1 MASPILTVSA
11 LTRLLR
17 ESLEEA
23 FPDVWVEGEV
33 SNLRVPQSGH
43 CYFTLKDEG
52 AQIRAVFFRNASR
65 LLRFDLEDGLSVIA
79 RGRVSVYAPRGE
91 YQIVVEYLE
100 PKGIGAL
107 QLAFEQLKERLARE
121 GLFDPE
127 RKRPLPML
135 PRRVGIVTS
144 PTGAAL
150 RDMLQILKRRY
161 ANLEILIYPVPVQGP
176 GAAPAIARAVAELG
190 ERGDLD
196 VLIVGRGGGSLED
209 LWAFNEESVARA
221 IAACSVPV
229 ISAVGHETDFT
240 IADFVA
246 DLRAPTPSAAAELV
260 IGRKEDL
267 AAAVTAQ
274 RERLALALRRRLEGW
289 RLRLQGEMRAL
300 PDVGRV
306 LEDLRQRV
314 DDLAERM
321 GGGMRRRLAQQREQ
335 IAHRITRL
343 EYQSPQ
349 ARLERLRLALEEM
362 GKGIRLRVAERLRL
376 ARKEWEG
383 AARRLEALSPLAVLA
398 RGYSITRKIPSLAVV
413 REASDV
419 VLGEEVAVRLHRG
432 EIQCVVK
439 DRALEADQGSR

>member
-1 MASPILTVSA
+1 MPNAIFTVSA

-65 LLRFDLEDGLSVIA
+65 LLRFELLDGLAVIA

-150 RDMLQILKRRY
+150 RDMLQILERRY
-161 ANLEILIYPVPVQGP
+161 ANLEILIYPVPVQGAS
-176 GAAPAIARAVAELG
+176 AAPAIAQAVAELG

-209 LWAFNEESVARA
+209 LWAFNEEIVARA

-267 AAAVTAQ
+267 AATVATQ
-274 RERLALALRRRLEGW
+274 RQRLALAFRRRFEGW

-300 PDVGRV
+300 PDVGRA
-306 LEDLRQRV
+306 LDRFRQRL
-314 DDLAERM
+314 DELQERLAEAP
-321 GGGMRRRLAQQREQ
+321 GRRFAQLRERLATR
-335 IAHRITRL
+335 RGRL
-343 EYQSPQ
+343 EYQSPR
-349 ARLERLRLALEEM
+349 ARLERLRLALGEM
-362 GKGIRLRVAERLRL
+362 RKGIRMAVTQRLRL

-383 AARRLEALSPLAVLA
+383 VSLRLDALSPLAVLA
-398 RGYSITRKIPSLAVV
+398 RGYSITRRVPSQAVV
-413 REASDV
+413 RDASEV
-419 VLGEEVAVRLHRG
+419 SPGEEVAICLHRG
-432 EIQCVVK
+432 GLRCEVK
-439 DRALEADQGSR
+439 QRSQEADAV